1 MELRHIYSI
10 ATALNNAF
18 NTDDLVGAN
27 REDLQIDVKVSP
39 TTLIGID
46 QEFYRQTHNRT
57 LDGFKHNKKIDA
69 IIDNVHFVIT
79 EKEME
84 SE

>member
-10 ATALNNAF
+10 ATMLNNTF
-18 NTDDLVGAN
+18 KTDEMVGADMKDM
-27 REDLQIDVKVSP
+27 EIAIKVSP
-39 TTLIGID
+39 TTLMGID
-46 QEFYRQTHNRT
+46 QEFYRQTHERT

-79 EKEME
+79 EKGDD
-84 SE
+84 SK